1 MVSTTRKIF
10 SLKTAGAAGVCILL
24 LSGFLFYFLYH
35 HPDPQITDLKA
46 ATFSKLKK
54 VREAKKKEIL
64 RYFAE
69 ARELASAIRRDDRMV
84 GHFLKLRAERSLLT
98 HSVEFDID
106 QRYVTKYGVFYDILF
121 LDEKGNVFH
130 SVKQEADLGS
140 NLLNG
145 PLSGS
150 AIGRQLRIIDTQNL
164 FVDFEYY
171 QPSDEPASFYIVA
184 VSDGDKHLGWFVLQ
198 LPINEINAILH
209 DYKGLGRTGEV
220 YLVNRKA
227 LMLSESRFIPDGTIL
242 KQRVDTLA
250 VKAAAREGVGDRI
263 ILDYRGIRVFSSYE
277 AFKTGDATWIIIA
290 EIDEDEIVTEYYKA
304 NKNTLENKL
313 LEHLSIDRNHK
324 RLSGYP
330 GGEYKRVDLNEFAQ
344 CDSQGRLA
352 TFGVATCTAVAIT
365 FTGQFG
371 YLAHISPTSL
381 IYANKGTLG
390 IFRGRSM
397 GNDFLGGLIR
407 RIRHYQV
414 FPYQLK
420 RLKFTLIAPH
430 KASFGRAIDTI
441 LDHGLELS
449 NIKIIHNHQ
458 ARSAN
463 VILDMSMESVV
474 VGWNIKGSTPIFD
487 SASHIDNLG
496 GIVMKLIGY
505 RS

>member
-1 MVSTTRKIF
+1 MGTLTRKIL
-10 SLKTAGAAGVCILL
+10 SLKTAGAAGVCILI
-24 LSGFLFYFLYH
+24 LSGFLLYFLH
-35 HPDPQITDLKA
+35 SHPDPPMTDLKT

-54 VREAKKKEIL
+54 IRQAKKKEIL
-64 RYFAE
+64 RYFTE
-69 ARELASAIRRDDRMV
+69 AQKLASAISRDGRMV
-84 GHFLKLRAERSLLT
+84 GHFLKLRADRSILT
-98 HSVEFDID
+98 PSVEFDID

-130 SVKQEADLGS
+130 SVKKEADLGS
-140 NLLNG
+140 NLMNG

-150 AIGRQLRIIDTQNL
+150 AIGRQLRRKTGEDL

-171 QPSDEPASFYIVA
+171 QPSEEPASFYIVA
-184 VSDGDKHLGWFVLQ
+184 IRDGDKHLGWFVLQ

-220 YLVNRKA
+220 YLVNRRA

-242 KQRVDTLA
+242 KQKVDTLA
-250 VKAAAREGVGDRI
+250 VKAAVREGVGDRI

-290 EIDEDEIVTEYYKA
+290 EIDEDEIITEYYKA

-313 LEHLSIDRNHK
+313 LEYLSIDRDQK
-324 RLSGYP
+324 RLSGYRR
-330 GGEYKRVDLNEFAQ
+330 GEYKRVDINEFAQ
-344 CDSQGRLA
+344 CDPQGRLA

-365 FTGQFG
+365 FPGQFG

-381 IYANKGTLG
+381 IYAKKGTLG
-390 IFRGRSM
+390 LFRGRSM

-407 RIRHYQV
+407 RIKHYQV
-414 FPYQLK
+414 YPYQLK
-420 RLKFTLIAPH
+420 SLKFTLIAPH

-463 VILDMSMESVV
+463 VVLDMSTDSVV
-474 VGWNIKGSTPIFD
+474 AGWNIKGSIPVFE
-487 SASHIDNLG
+487 SASDMDNLG